1 MVASPVSFPIKTVNL
16 SPGSHLLIQDVAWEQ
31 YEALLEELGSDRIIP
46 RINYCDRVLELM
58 SPLPS
63 HERPHRIIADIV
75 KVLLD
80 ASDRDWE
87 DFGSTTLRKPQK
99 AGVEADTCLYIENA
113 ARVRNLLRI
122 DLDIDPPPDLAI
134 ESDVTSKT
142 TLEAYEAIAVP
153 EVWIYENNKLRIYI
167 LRSDGYQLSQ
177 KSAIFPDF
185 EILEMI
191 PRLIQQA
198 YREGTSQMLRQ
209 LRKNAIA
216 TS

>member
-1 MVASPVSFPIKTVNL
+1 MVVSPVSFPIKTVNL

-46 RINYCDRVLELM
+46 RINYCDRILELM
-58 SPLPS
+58 SPLPA

-80 ASDRDWE
+80 GSDLDWE
-87 DFGSTTLRKPQK
+87 DFGSTTLRKPKK
-99 AGVEADTCLYIENA
+99 AGVEADTCLYIKNA

-122 DLDIDPPPDLAI
+122 DLDTDPPPDLAI
-134 ESDVTSKT
+134 ESDITSKT

-153 EVWIYENNKLRIYI
+153 EVWIYENNKLRIYT
-167 LRSDGYQLSQ
+167 LQSDGYQLSQ
-177 KSAIFPDF
+177 KSAIFPDL

-198 YREGTSQMLRQ
+198 YQEGTSQMLRK

-216 TS
+216 NS